1 VIVEPLLGTSGP
13 TVLWYLARGSGIA
26 ALVMLTV
33 SVLGGIITTVRW
45 SSARWPRFVTQ
56 LVHRN
61 VSLLAFVF
69 IVIHIVTVIAD
80 AFAPIRWI
88 DAVVPFASA
97 YRPLWLGFGAI
108 GFDLLLAL
116 IATSLL
122 RHRIGQRIWRAL
134 HWSAYLCWPVVV
146 LHGLGA
152 GTDTKV
158 GAVLVLNVACIVL
171 VVLALWWRLAVGGPG
186 HAGARLAGAGASLL
200 APLLLVVWMQ
210 GGPLAAGWARR
221 SGTPDQ
227 ILNRTRRVAP

>member
-1 VIVEPLLGTSGP
+1 MILEPLLGASGP
-13 TVLWYLARGSGIA
+13 TVLWYLARGSGVA

-33 SVLGGIITTVRW
+33 SMLGGIITTVRW

-61 VSLLAFVF
+61 VSLLALVF
-69 IVIHIVTVIAD
+69 IVIHIITVIAD

-88 DAVVPFASA
+88 DAVVPFGSA

-122 RHRIGQRIWRAL
+122 RHRIGQRTWRAL

-152 GTDTKV
+152 GTDTAV
-158 GAVLVLNVACIVL
+158 NAVLVLNVVCIVV

-186 HAGARLAGAGASLL
+186 HTRARLAGVATTLV
-200 APLLLVVWMQ
+200 APLLLVVWLS

-221 SGTPDQ
+221 SGTPDS
-227 ILNRTRRVAP
+227 ILNPSSRSTP